1 MSFESDVQPLKYLIG
16 TGVLLEWAMASW
28 REVEPDTVLHPIDIG
43 QDRDYRFD
51 LSTLSDVRAD
61 AATAFVAW
69 GPQFL
74 NFRRL
79 ELMSELKGRGFKM
92 PALICKGALLASE
105 VSVGE
110 NCVIGAGSIIG
121 SGCKIGFNS
130 VIGAG
135 CILGSATKVA
145 SSVWISDGVQ
155 IGMHARIGANATVS
169 CGVILDN
176 EMCLGKQSVIDRPG
190 QYSSSILD
198 QSFLIQAFPETVRV
212 IDYGKT
218 SFLDKIS

>member
-1 MSFESDVQPLKYLIG
+1 MSFESDIQPLKYLIG

-92 PALICKGALLASE
+92 PALICKGALLASG

-135 CILGSATKVA
+135 CILGSAAQVA

-155 IGMHARIGANATVS
+155 IGMQARIGANATIGS
-169 CGVILDN
+169 GVILSGGMN
-176 EMCLGKQSVIDRPG
+176 IGKQVVLDNPKL
-190 QYSSSILD
+190 YSLSIQD
-198 QSFLIQAFPETVRV
+198 KTFLIPAFPRAVTI
-212 IDYGKT
+212 IDYGH
-218 SFLDKIS
+218 I

>member
-1 MSFESDVQPLKYLIG
+1 VSFESDVQPVKYLIG

-51 LSTLSDVRAD
+51 LSTLLDVRAD

-79 ELMSELKGRGFKM
+79 ELMSELKSRGFKM
-92 PALICKGALLASE
+92 PSLICKGALLASG

-135 CILGSATKVA
+135 CILGPATQVA
-145 SSVWISDGVQ
+145 SSAWISDGVQ
-155 IGMHARIGANATVS
+155 IGMQARIGANATIGS
-169 CGVILDN
+169 GVTLAN
-176 EMCLGKQSVIDRPG
+176 EIGIGKQSVVDRPG
-190 QYSSSILD
+190 RYSSSFLD
-198 QSFLIQAFPETVRV
+198 KSFLIPAFPKTVNV
-212 IDYGKT
+212 IDYGAT
-218 SFLDKIS
+218 SS